1 MFTFSIFIKNRLWV
15 SYERL
20 RDSGFGCKYAKCLE
34 TVSQI
39 INPSKSAEDVSGNFN
54 STQLTLCKWNILNA
68 LHIPPC
74 VQLLCDCPYFNTQ
87 MIPSCLIHIISAH
100 HTRLWNL
107 KKTKNHVEMWQ
118 IPLDFNLL
126 CNDECGKAF

>member
-87 MIPSCLIHIISAH
+87 MIPSCLIQYNVGLAQRVKIIWILSSPSFE
-100 HTRLWNL
+100 LWVL
-107 KKTKNHVEMWQ
+107 EDLYSF
-118 IPLDFNLL
+118 LDSYL
-126 CNDECGKAF
+126 